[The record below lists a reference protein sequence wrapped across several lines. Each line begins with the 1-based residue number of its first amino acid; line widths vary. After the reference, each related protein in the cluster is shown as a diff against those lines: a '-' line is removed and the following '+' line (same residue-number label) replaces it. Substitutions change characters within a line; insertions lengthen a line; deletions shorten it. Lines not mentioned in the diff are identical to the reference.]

1 MNTFACFFVA
11 LITVLV
17 AEVRADCAGASQAV
31 PLYRDWNSAI
41 SDHFYTTDLAEYNS
55 ANAGGYTPEGIRSL
69 VFSTQVAGSVQ
80 FIRLWNGNTGVGDHF
95 YTTNA
100 TEAQAATGGGY
111 VIENKATMY
120 IYPTQLCGSVPLYRL
135 YSQGGTDHFYTISAT
150 ERDGAAAG
158 EWTYEWIAGYV
169 FAPPANASSVTSASL
184 PVAHKSTTTSTSS
197 SASAST
203 SAVAAAGTPSAAD
216 VPTGPVTVLPAPT
229 TMLGGSL
236 ADSLPSSSATAGSS
250 AAIRVRLGP
259 GSCFVSLLALVA
271 ALL

>member
-11 LITVLV
+11 LITVL
-17 AEVRADCAGASQAV
+17 VRADCAGASQAV

-169 FAPPANASSVTSASL
+169 FGPRERV
-184 PVAHKSTTTSTSS
+184 STTTSTSS

-236 ADSLPSSSATAGSS
+236 ADSLPPPRQLLEA
-250 AAIRVRLGP
+250 VRPSG
-259 GSCFVSLLALVA
+259 CAWAWLLLC
-271 ALL
+271 